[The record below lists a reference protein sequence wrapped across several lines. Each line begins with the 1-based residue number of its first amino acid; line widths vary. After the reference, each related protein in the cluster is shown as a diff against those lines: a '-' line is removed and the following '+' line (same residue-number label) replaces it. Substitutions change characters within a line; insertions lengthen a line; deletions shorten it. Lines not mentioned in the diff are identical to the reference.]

1 MGENRFSLEHVLSNS
16 DYVFVDASSFTS
28 YYQFRRRQKTTKEK
42 EIVYG
47 ERLEAHNFWIDALDK
62 SGVNGYGKIIVPRS
76 IYTEIQ
82 PLAGTNYKRK
92 VKRHSNRR
100 GRVALEVYRNF
111 QNSQISYRKLDRKIM
126 DKGLVQ
132 SSNLDEQYLGLLEEI
147 SPHILN
153 IKKESL
159 RRGDNSLSKQDI
171 DLFLVSLLNSFS
183 SRVSLVSND
192 TKIRYLW
199 NDVLSSGIGK
209 ANDFNFYHFVKG
221 VEGNHFRK
229 ETFSN

>member
-1 MGENRFSLEHVLSNS
+1 MGESNFSLEHVLSNS

-47 ERLEAHNFWIDALDK
+47 ERLEAHNFWINALDK
-62 SGVNGYGKIIVPRS
+62 SGVNGYGKIVVPSS
-76 IYTEIQ
+76 IYTEIK
-82 PLAGTNYKRK
+82 PIAGTNYKRK
-92 VKRHSNRR
+92 VKRHSNRQ

-111 QNSQISYRKLDRKIM
+111 QNSQISYRKLDRKIL

-132 SSNLDEQYLGLLEEI
+132 SSKLDEQYLGVLEEI
-147 SPHILN
+147 SPQILR

-159 RRGDNSLSKQDI
+159 ARGDNSLSKQDI

-199 NDVLSSGIGK
+199 TDVLRAGIGK
-209 ANDFNFYHFVKG
+209 ESDFHFYHFVKG
-221 VEGNHFRK
+221 LDGNHFQR
-229 ETFSN
+229 SNFTN